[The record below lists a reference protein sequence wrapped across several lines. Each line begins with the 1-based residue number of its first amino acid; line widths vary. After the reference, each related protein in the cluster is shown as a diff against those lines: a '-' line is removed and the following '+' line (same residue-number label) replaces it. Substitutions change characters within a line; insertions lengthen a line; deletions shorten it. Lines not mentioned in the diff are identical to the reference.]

1 MPASLPTHS
10 MSVCM
15 FDLFEEVKTMCTP
28 RPYYTLVIRDAQDPL
43 WWTPEF
49 GDYDKSVVEDERVA
63 MMANPFVK
71 TRIVRTTDDQASI
84 DAAIA
89 ALNDKSGAL

>member
-1 MPASLPTHS
+1 
-10 MSVCM
+10 M

-28 RPYYTLVIRDAQDPL
+28 RPYYTLVVRRLDAWFE

-49 GDYDKSVVEDERVA
+49 GDYDKSVVEDEREA
-63 MMANPFVK
+63 LMDNPFVK